1 MRASPSSSDGPGRAA
16 LSRDL
21 ADFLIELSIALH
33 KHAMYPEGHPSLAP
47 AAAGV
52 TRRAALLLE
61 NRSTLSLGVAR
72 RQLVIE
78 GIATDPKHPVLGE
91 LAERLHRHHL
101 GAVTFRKGVEPAEVA
116 DVLKTLAVDAE
127 RAGQPLGLGNPERL
141 RAWPHVQLHSLTYE
155 RLELVGEGAPAEGAR
170 AAQLWVGLARAALAL
185 QPEDDQP
192 MATEPTVIAQAIDAH
207 ERGATAYDQVIVG
220 YLLQIAE
227 ELKTAGSAE
236 AMALRRRMS
245 HLVRS
250 LKPQTL
256 RRLVEMG
263 GDFVQRRKFVL
274 DATAGMAVDAVLE
287 ILKAAADTSQ
297 QTISHSLV
305 RLLSKLAA
313 HADGGS
319 PEIREEADIA
329 LREQVQELLRGWT
342 LSDPNPGVY
351 GTALER
357 MARANPLFIAPAEG
371 GYPAEPDRV
380 VAMALE
386 VEVVGPRTLPAV
398 DRVVHE
404 GRLPQLLDALAELP
418 ATSAAAAQVWE
429 RIATAEVI
437 GRVVATEPVD
447 FKVLDRLVPRVGSS
461 AAAPLLDALAAAESR
476 GTRRGLLAQLARMGG
491 GIGPI
496 VVARLEDPRWYVT
509 RNMLGL
515 LDELPALPEG
525 FSPARYTLHADA
537 RVRWQA
543 VKLQLKLPAER
554 DAALVTALRDHEP
567 RIMRL
572 ALGLLVALQ
581 ACPEVLVPLL
591 VSHATDRTLA
601 SDLRVLAIRALG
613 GTSAPAALE
622 ALLRLTS
629 AGRTLFGRARFPPKS
644 PEVVVALQAL
654 ATGWRGDPRAAARL
668 TQAAASSDPE
678 ICAAARTARA
688 LR

>member
-357 MARANPLFIAPAEG
+357 MARANPLFIAPSEG

-386 VEVVGPRTLPAV
+386 VDVVGPRTLPAV

-581 ACPEVLVPLL
+581 ACPEVLVPLV

>member
-101 GAVTFRKGVEPAEVA
+101 GALTFRKGVEPAEVA

-127 RAGQPLGLGNPERL
+127 RAGQPLGLGDPERL

-386 VEVVGPRTLPAV
+386 VDVVGPRTLPAV

>member
-127 RAGQPLGLGNPERL
+127 RAGQPLGLGDPERL

-386 VEVVGPRTLPAV
+386 VDVVGPRTLPAV

>member
-61 NRSTLSLGVAR
+61 SRSTLSLGVAR

-357 MARANPLFIAPAEG
+357 MARANPLFIAPSEG

-386 VEVVGPRTLPAV
+386 VDVVGPRTLPAV

>member
-1 MRASPSSSDGPGRAA
+1 VRASPSSSDGPGRAA

-386 VEVVGPRTLPAV
+386 VDVVGPRTLPAV